1 VEPPPTPEERVK
13 RLEDGYWAEFEK
25 NDLANVIVLR
35 GGGKG

>member
-1 VEPPPTPEERVK
+1 VEPPPTPEERIK
-13 RLEDGYWAEFEK
+13 QLEEAYWREFEK